1 MAALD
6 RVSAWAPVVLWAAMI
21 FVLSS
26 IPDLSTGLGTW
37 DTLVRKILHVAEFAV
52 LGALCLRALGR
63 PLAAGIL
70 AAGYAAF
77 DELHQSFVEGR
88 VGSPLDWA
96 IDTLGVVLG
105 IIALLAAN
113 R

>member
-37 DTLVRKILHVAEFAV
+37 DTLVRKLLHVVEFAV

-70 AAGYAAF
+70 ASGYAAF

-88 VGSPLDWA
+88 MGSPLDWA

-105 IIALLAAN
+105 IIVLLAAT